1 MPLDPHHALKVLQQ
15 LDFHTYHAKSWN
27 ESLLI
32 HSFSVYSVVNGILPF
47 TQIYSDSEKELMRWA
62 ALLHDY
68 GKTGTNW
75 QKAKRGPHKV
85 SLGDTK
91 YEVLRSILRDG
102 IARYSGE
109 LLSEKDVDDILFV
122 ISHHHASG
130 KAAST
135 PARNRMKDIVSECDQ
150 AVSQTRISED
160 LVHTLN
166 AIIDTV
172 RYRLFVVELIE
183 HPISPIAIGAF
194 DYIFSATQ
202 HVTPV
207 LYSSTSTLYV
217 GQVDN
222 PLPTIEEVNAFLNE
236 QLEGGSV
243 LKLVG
248 GNARIYTEEAG
259 FLMLASDP
267 GRFVA
272 QATAQA
278 NAYCAGKRRTSER
291 DPSAWSDEMEEHF
304 LYGRVCGTTYN
315 DLLRLCGV
323 PGDQEASVGHD
334 GKIRLRSLHLERG
347 SRTGAVTVR
356 DMEFLGL
363 KRVGVAYEQ
372 TLRAILELLNPFVKA
387 RIGKVSIGNYRYDVR
402 QLLASDSAIY
412 PVATSLDPRAEALAD
427 YQQYMRRQPLDRCP
441 TCNQFPQG
449 NISAAAFGPSPMGG
463 TVEVFYTRYMRLI
476 KKEGRESRGVSF
488 CTWCSKWW
496 DLMSVDTDG
505 RRQMYHLCVVPHH
518 LFARLDWH
526 EILKPDP
533 LMPLV
538 ELGASGTLGSGV
550 YPHIAILS
558 LAGRDR
564 EALLKELVAEPKR
577 GEDQILDRLYRYGLK
592 GAVIVTNPVS
602 SRDLLMSGSL
612 TIDSSEWP
620 LLRRPL
626 RFVNSGKC
634 TYRAAIRA
642 FQQSEYAIGTF
653 LSDGSITVTRSNEG
667 EIAHMVAEI
676 AQKTGL
682 SFLAD
687 IWIGSER
694 RQRVENASKVIRGMN
709 ETLRRLKDKEDEE
722 SLIDAMV
729 AKGLHLALS
738 TRQGQFRP
746 SANEEREVVA
756 LRSAARKI
764 LKYKDQTYRRTELVR
779 TMIYTLAYFSR
790 PDSPPTPAPAEP
802 SPRAVKE
809 AS

>member
-1 MPLDPHHALKVLQQ
+1 MPLDPHHALEVLQQ
-15 LDFHTYHAKSWN
+15 LDFYTYHAKSWN

-32 HSFSVYSVVNGILPF
+32 HSFSVYSVVNGVLPF
-47 TQIYSDSEKELMRWA
+47 TQVYSENEKELMRWA

-68 GKTGTNW
+68 GKTGANW

-102 IARYSGE
+102 IARYSSD

-130 KAAST
+130 RAAST
-135 PARNRMKDIVSECDQ
+135 PARNRIKDIVSECDQ

-160 LVHTLN
+160 LIHTLN
-166 AIIDTV
+166 AIVDTV

-194 DYIFSATQ
+194 DYIYSATR

-217 GQVDN
+217 REVEK
-222 PLPTIEEVNAFLNE
+222 PLPTIDEVNAFLNE

-248 GNARIYTEEAG
+248 GNARIYTEETG
-259 FLMLASDP
+259 FLKLASEPD
-267 GRFVA
+267 RFVA

-278 NAYCAGKRRTSER
+278 NRYCQAKKKAAER
-291 DPSAWSDEMEEHF
+291 SPAAWSEEMEENF

-315 DLLRLCGV
+315 DLFRLCDV
-323 PGDQEASVGHD
+323 PAQQKAALGDS
-334 GKIRLRSLHLERG
+334 KNIPLRRLCLEQG

-356 DMEFLGL
+356 DLEFLGL
-363 KRVGVAYEQ
+363 KRPGQTYEQ
-372 TLRAILELLNPFVKA
+372 TLREILKLLDPFVKQ
-387 RIGKVSIGNYRYDVR
+387 RIGRVSTSARRYDVR
-402 QLLASDSAIY
+402 ELLVPDSSVYPLATAI
-412 PVATSLDPRAEALAD
+412 DPKAEALAD
-427 YQQYMRRQPLDRCP
+427 YRRYMKRQPLDRCP

-449 NISAAAFGPSPMGG
+449 NVSAAAFGPSPLGG

-476 KKEGRESRGVSF
+476 KKEGRERRGVSF
-488 CTWCSKWW
+488 CAWCSKWW
-496 DLMSVDTDG
+496 DIISLDADE
-505 RRQMYHLCVVPHH
+505 RRQMYHLCVMPHH
-518 LFARLDWH
+518 LLARLDWR

-550 YPHIAILS
+550 YPHVAILS
-558 LAGRDR
+558 LQGRDH
-564 EALLKELVAEPKR
+564 ETLLKGLAAEPTR
-577 GEDQILDRLYRYGLK
+577 AEDQILDRLYRYGLK

-602 SRDLLMSGSL
+602 SRHLLTSGSL

-620 LLRRPL
+620 LFRRPL
-626 RFVNSGKC
+626 RFLNSGKC
-634 TYRAAIRA
+634 MYKVAIRA
-642 FQQSEYAIGTF
+642 LQQSEYAIGTL
-653 LSDGSITVTRSNEG
+653 LSDGSITVTKNNAG
-667 EIAHMVAEI
+667 EIAQMVTDIAE
-676 AQKTGL
+676 KTGL

-687 IWIGSER
+687 IWIGSDR
-694 RQRVENASKVIRGMN
+694 RQRVDNASKVIRGMN
-709 ETLRRLKDKEDEE
+709 ETLRRLKEKEDDE
-722 SLIDAMV
+722 SLIDAMI

-738 TRQGQFRP
+738 TRQGQFRAAENQP
-746 SANEEREVVA
+746 REEAA
-756 LRSAARKI
+756 LRSAAQKI
-764 LKYKDQTYRRTELVR
+764 LKYKNQTYRRTELVR

-790 PDSPPTPAPAEP
+790 PDSPAPAFIDSTP
-802 SPRAVKE
+802 KAAKE
-809 AS
+809 A